1 MKLPKQSWTQ
11 ILLKATSFFWMSK
24 QACPNISQELNIA
37 YHRIKSTFQDKHTED
52 TEHITE
58 LAFKPGKA

>member
-1 MKLPKQSWTQ
+1 
-11 ILLKATSFFWMSK
+11 MSK

-37 YHRIKSTFQDKHTED
+37 YHRIKSIFQDKHTED

>member
-1 MKLPKQSWTQ
+1 MKLPKQSWTL
-11 ILLKATSFFWMSK
+11 ILLKPLAISECT
-24 QACPNISQELNIA
+24 NISQELNIA

-52 TEHITE
+52 AEHITE